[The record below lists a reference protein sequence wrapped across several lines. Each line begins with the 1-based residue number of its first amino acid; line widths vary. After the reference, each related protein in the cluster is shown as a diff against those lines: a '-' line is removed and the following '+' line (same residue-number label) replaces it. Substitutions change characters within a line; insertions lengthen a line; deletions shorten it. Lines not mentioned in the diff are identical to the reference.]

1 MKCPFC
7 NSQEMVV
14 TNSRETFSG
23 YATWRRRKCIH
34 CLNTFTTYESVN
46 LDYIIVKKR
55 NSSKQR
61 YSHEKLFSSIL
72 SSFLKQKNA
81 DTGDCAT
88 NAKICTEE
96 VEKIIIAKNLK
107 EISTQELFDI
117 TVCILVQKNMGAAMN
132 YISYFL
138 KNDKEKKELQEIL
151 QNYIARCS
159 HITEENK

>member
-34 CLNTFTTYESVN
+34 CLNTFTTYENVN

-61 YSHEKLFSSIL
+61 YSHEKLFTSIL
-72 SSFLKQKNA
+72 SSFLKRKNT
-81 DTGDCAT
+81 DTGDCVT
-88 NAKICTEE
+88 TAKACTEE
-96 VEKIIIAKNLK
+96 VEKIIITKNFK

-117 TVCILVQKNMGAAMN
+117 TISVLVQKDISAAMN
-132 YISYFL
+132 YMSYFL
-138 KNDKEKKELQEIL
+138 KNEKDKKELQEIL
-151 QNYIARCS
+151 QNYITRCS
-159 HITEENK
+159 HVTERKK

>member
-14 TNSRETFSG
+14 TNSRETHSG

-34 CLNTFTTYESVN
+34 CQNTFTTYESVN

-72 SSFLKQKNA
+72 NSFLKQKNP
-81 DTGDCAT
+81 DTGECAK
-88 NAKICTEE
+88 NAKICTDE
-96 VEKIIIAKNLK
+96 VEKIIVSKNYK
-107 EISTQELFDI
+107 EISTDELFDI
-117 TVCILVQKNMGAAMN
+117 TVGVLIENDINAAMN
-132 YISYFL
+132 YLSYFL
-138 KNDKEKKELQEIL
+138 KSSNEHKELKEIL
-151 QNYIARCS
+151 QNYISRDRY
-159 HITEENK
+159 